1 MITKKNVL
9 KSLVLFL
16 LFDVN
21 VDTEETSLDLYLR
34 WRKSNRIA
42 VLDPVQA
49 AWVLDYL
56 EEQKNFSR
64 DDIREAARLD
74 GFLTGGIK
82 K

>member
-1 MITKKNVL
+1 MITKNDVL

-16 LFDVN
+16 LNDVD
-21 VDTEETSLDLYLR
+21 VDTEETSLELYAR

-42 VLDPVQA
+42 VLDPINA

-74 GFLTGGIK
+74 GFLIGGK